1 MKECKVKNVKC
12 KVMESL
18 RDESSSVGGRKQ
30 FHRFTLY
37 TLNFTLA
44 FAIANASALPLPW
57 RADWPD
63 AKPVETLVHRGTD
76 VELQPTWFINKA
88 AADTNGWT
96 FTTFCQTNAVGPWFG
111 PLPGAAFSHTNDV
124 GAAFYNV
131 MVRAQTPGG
140 AVNYTAFA
148 RLRMLDSPGFTPG
161 ELPLPVPFI
170 DFSKVVAL
178 NAPWLLPGATNDIG
192 TIKVELGSISN
203 SVSTLSAATATN
215 AADIATLKDTTATL
229 SQSLAGKADR
239 EIVIGQVLGLP
250 DSCFPIVYAYNGE
263 SYSIVNSGGIVVNR
277 AGPTYYGLYDG
288 ATGVLVC
295 YFRIS
300 DGTYISNGEASG
312 ITFGGTAPTQLAW
325 PVLGDVPVKSS
336 VVYDVDIKTNYY
348 TKAETDD
355 AIDTYAAYYITYTAA
370 GAAFPTH
377 AALTNATVVYSG
389 GAARTPTRNDYAV
402 VLADE
407 SHGGAE
413 WRYIYTVAAGA
424 TSGQWDAQYPIE
436 TNDYDALS
444 NKPQIN
450 GVSLSGNKT
459 GADLGVLD
467 LSGGA
472 VTGTFGVLDPEFPD
486 IEPVFRVDGT
496 VAGFPTMRFGDSADV
511 VGIIWRIVD
520 GGVVMDVSDILGTTY
535 RIAMPSANGTLA
547 LSSDISAAISP
558 TSPAFSNAVLSVGL
572 GIDTN
577 TVAVIN
583 ELVDAS
589 HDLPVTGATSV
600 GALLLALA
608 AAIAAL
614 KKRLPY
620 ALVAKTI
627 ENGAVT
633 LDDRASNAVTISA
646 TLSPNTLTV
655 NFPTAT
661 SGKVRDFALR
671 LNIAAGVTAPELV
684 LPQGVVCENTDG
696 EVPEISDGGTG
707 GSSTI
712 LYFSETEN
720 NGTTA
725 KFLLKG
731 ETLAAITQA

>member
-1 MKECKVKNVKC
+1 MIRDLKVPQAGCGAARGPVR
-12 KVMESL
+12 SAL
-18 RDESSSVGGRKQ
+18 AAALI
-30 FHRFTLY
+30 TLCS
-37 TLNFTLA
+37 A
-44 FAIANASALPLPW
+44 SANALPLTW

-76 VELQPTWFINKA
+76 IELQPTWFINKA

-111 PLPGAAFSHTNDV
+111 PLPGAFFSHTNDV

-140 AVNYTAFA
+140 QVNYTAFA

-170 DFSKVVAL
+170 DFSKVVAV
-178 NAPWLLPGATNDIG
+178 NAPWLLPAATNDIG

-203 SVSTLSAATATN
+203 SVSTLSAAAATN
-215 AADIATLKDTTATL
+215 SSDIADISSKIPSAA
-229 SQSLAGKADR
+229 SA
-239 EIVIGQVLGLP
+239 
-250 DSCFPIVYAYNGE
+250 
-263 SYSIVNSGGIVVNR
+263 
-277 AGPTYYGLYDG
+277 
-288 ATGVLVC
+288 
-295 YFRIS
+295 
-300 DGTYISNGEASG
+300 SN
-312 ITFGGTAPTQLAW
+312 QLADKEW
-325 PVLGDVPVKSS
+325 
-336 VVYDVDIKTNYY
+336 I
-348 TKAETDD
+348 DD
-355 AIDTYAAYYITYTAA
+355 EIDTYAAYYITYTAA
-370 GAAFPTH
+370 GAAFPTR
-377 AALTNATVVYSG
+377 AALLNATVVYSG
-389 GAARTPTRNDYAV
+389 GTARTPTRNDYAV

-407 SHGGAE
+407 SHGGQE
-413 WRYIYTVAAGA
+413 WRYIYTIAAGA

-436 TNDYDALS
+436 TNDYDGLS

-450 GVSLSGNKT
+450 GVSLTGNKT

-467 LSGGA
+467 LSGGTM
-472 VTGTFGVLDPEFPD
+472 TGTLSTPQVNITREGYPTWSMESDGEAGQFHFKAPSLAGVFGS
-486 IEPVFRVDGT
+486 VDLT
-496 VAGFPTMRFGDSADV
+496 LPR
-511 VGIIWRIVD
+511 R
-520 GGVVMDVSDILGTTY
+520 L
-535 RIAMPSANGTLA
+535 ANLSGTLA
-547 LSSDISAAISP
+547 LSSDIDAAISP

-572 GIDTN
+572 GIDAD

-583 ELVDAS
+583 ELVDSA

-608 AAIAAL
+608 AAVAAL
-614 KKRLPY
+614 KKRLSY

-633 LDDRASNAVTISA
+633 LDDRASNAVEISA
-646 TLSPNTLTV
+646 TLSPNTLTI
-655 NFPTAT
+655 NFPAAT

-671 LNIAAGVTAPELV
+671 LNIASGVTAPELV
-684 LPQGVVCENTDG
+684 LPQGVVCENADG
-696 EVPEISDGGTG
+696 KEPEISDGGTG